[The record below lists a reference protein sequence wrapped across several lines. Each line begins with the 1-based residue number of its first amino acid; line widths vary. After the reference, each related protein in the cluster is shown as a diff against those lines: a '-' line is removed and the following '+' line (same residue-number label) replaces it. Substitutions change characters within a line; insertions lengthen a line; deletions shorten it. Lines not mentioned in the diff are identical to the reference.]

1 MGRCLVRSEPSQPVW
16 DSSYNRFWKKLSL
29 VTGSR
34 IIKTCSVMANISI
47 TVVCVCVCV
56 CVYLWLQWCCH
67 KYRSEEYIW
76 RYLDDPLQDLL
87 HLLSTKQAMGMKKE
101 KNKKKMQ
108 IWRRWITRWGNSSR
122 RGCWE
127 RRHRIVLLS
136 TTSKDNPCPPPSIDL
151 MHLSCI
157 TRLLLA
163 IGPPGFTK
171 GG

>member
-1 MGRCLVRSEPSQPVW
+1 LRLKLQPILKEIVFS
-16 DSSYNRFWKKLSL
+16 DRKPNHQNMFGYGQYINHR
-29 VTGSR
+29 
-34 IIKTCSVMANISI
+34 
-47 TVVCVCVCV
+47 CVCVCV